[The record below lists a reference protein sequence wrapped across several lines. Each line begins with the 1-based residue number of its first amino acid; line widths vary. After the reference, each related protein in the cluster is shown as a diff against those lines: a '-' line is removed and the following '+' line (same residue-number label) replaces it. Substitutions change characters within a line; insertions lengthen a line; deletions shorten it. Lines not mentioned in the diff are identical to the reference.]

1 MAATVIDDET
11 GEVIGYYDN
20 YECGDKLRI
29 IKEASIDKLSNSVKW
44 RSGDRFI
51 KIFSANLKDI
61 EGKLSAGSLMI
72 MFSVIPCIQRYSNLL
87 IVNGDEDREL
97 NRDAMIKL
105 TGLSKN
111 TIDEYLREL
120 VKNRVLFQGLC
131 GTSHQY
137 YANPY
142 LYCDGSEINKT
153 LESMFKGYPSRLKK
167 EAMIEARSNKRM
179 YWGTGWDFT
188 KHFTEIR
195 PALAEGLSKKSSSL
209 LVALFPYISYSTNL
223 LCRRGRSEEFLT
235 NKDIQD
241 ITGFTKK
248 TVAKYLVELVESKAL
263 SREKDGKQWK
273 YYINPE
279 ICIKGT
285 RINKDVIAKF

>member
-1 MAATVIDDET
+1 MGAIIVDDET
-11 GEVIGYYDN
+11 GEIMDYCDN
-20 YECGDKLRI
+20 YEFGDSLRLMKKTSVDKLRN
-29 IKEASIDKLSNSVKW
+29 SIKW

-61 EGKLSAGSLMI
+61 EGKLSAGALGI

-87 IVNGDEDREL
+87 MADYDNDIEL
-97 NRDAMIKL
+97 NRDSMIKL

-111 TIDEYLREL
+111 VIDGYLREL

-142 LYCDGSEINKT
+142 LYCDGIEINKT
-153 LESMFKGYPSRLKK
+153 LEAMFKGYPSRLKK
-167 EAMIEARSNKRM
+167 EAMIEARSNKRI
-179 YWGTGWDFT
+179 YWGNDWDFT
-188 KHFTEIR
+188 KHFTDIR
-195 PALAEGLSKKSSSL
+195 PMLTSDVSKKALGL
-209 LVALFPYISYSTNL
+209 LVSLFPYVSYSTNL

-241 ITGFTKK
+241 ITGLPKNT
-248 TVAKYLVELVESKAL
+248 TNKYLAELVSSKAL
-263 SREKDGKQWK
+263 SRDKDGKHWK

-279 ICIKGT
+279 ICIKGA
-285 RINKDVIAKF
+285 RVNKDTLAKF